1 MYFTKVSYL
10 NADLSSQTPHLMPGL
25 GARGRLVRVRGLASV
40 DVETRRLGYSEYGD
54 PARVVSLVTE
64 RMQAELRPG
73 QVQRLDNM

>member
-1 MYFTKVSYL
+1 
-10 NADLSSQTPHLMPGL
+10 MPGL
-25 GARGRLVRVRGLASV
+25 SARGRLVRVRGLASV